1 MKGGRNACSTVSLIC
16 LNYRKPALTKIL
28 RPLELI
34 KAGFV
39 ESWGRGALLVQA
51 AAHCRSWGGEEK
63 KTGEN
68 KKKQA
73 RAGLPLN
80 IHIL

>member
-1 MKGGRNACSTVSLIC
+1 MLHGLSLIC

-34 KAGFV
+34 KAGF
-39 ESWGRGALLVQA
+39 ESWWREEALLVQA
-51 AAHCRSWGGEEK
+51 VHCRSFEEEK
-63 KTGEN
+63 KRKQEKTTRN
-68 KKKQA
+68 K
-73 RAGLPLN
+73 AGSPLN